1 MANVLAVV
9 ALINKVQLVFIV
21 LIIVNSVRMVP
32 HVRNVLQQD
41 TGY

>member
-9 ALINKVQLVFIV
+9 ALINKVQLVLIV
-21 LIIVNSVRMVP
+21 LIIVNSVRMGS